1 MTTIHRIAC
10 PIPFPLKTVNC
21 YYIEDSCPTLID
33 TGVDTPESLDHLA
46 AALRQKG
53 GSLKAIRRVIIT
65 HAHTDHAGLAGRLAD
80 DCGCGVYIHQRDYPK
95 FLGADDRQNHAYIQ
109 RFEDFLLRSGVPE
122 DPARDQARGFVKR
135 VAGLVA
141 PLRAPQLLAGG
152 ETFAFDDF
160 ELRVASTPG
169 HSAGSISL
177 LDDVQGIL
185 FSGDFLL
192 EHITPN
198 PVAEFGLPEGQ
209 NGYGSLT
216 RFTASLQW
224 LLQQDLTRVLPGH
237 GAAFNQAGPRAAA
250 ILAHFEKRQ
259 GQVLRMVAR
268 DDAGRPGGEGVTPFQ
283 LAGRL
288 FPGLK
293 EMAVFLGVS
302 EAFAY
307 LQRLET
313 EGHLESRQSRGVGRW
328 RLKNHLSVRE

>member
-21 YYIEDSCPTLID
+21 YFINDACPTLID
-33 TGVDTPESLDHLA
+33 AGVDTPESLAHIDA
-46 AALRQKG
+46 AIRREG
-53 GSLKAIRRVIIT
+53 GSLGSVRRVIVT

-80 DCGCGVYIHQRDYPK
+80 DFGCEVHIHHRDYPK
-95 FLGADDRQNHAYIQ
+95 FLGADDRQNHAYCQ
-109 RFEDFLLRSGVPE
+109 RFEDFLLHSGVPG
-122 DPARDQARGFVKR
+122 DPARDQARAFVKR

-141 PLRAPQLLAGG
+141 PLREPQLLSGG

-160 ELRVASTPG
+160 ELRVAPTPG

-198 PVAEFGLPEGQ
+198 PVAEFGLPEGP
-209 NGYGSLT
+209 NDYGSLT
-216 RFTASLQW
+216 NFTASLQW
-224 LLQQDLTRVLPGH
+224 LLEQNPTRVLPGH
-237 GAAFNQAGPRAAA
+237 GAAFSQAGPRAAA

-268 DDAGRPGGEGVTPFQ
+268 RDAGQPGGDGLTPFQ
-283 LAGRL
+283 LACGL

-302 EAFAY
+302 EAFAH
-307 LQRLET
+307 LQRLEGA
-313 EGHLESRQSRGVGRW
+313 GHLESRQTKGVRRW
-328 RLKNHLSVRE
+328 RLKSPSTVRE

>member
-21 YYIEDSCPTLID
+21 YYIEDTCPTLID
-33 TGVDTPESLDHLA
+33 TGVDTPECLDHIA

-80 DCGCGVYIHQRDYPK
+80 DCGCEVYIHQLDYPK
-95 FLGADDRQNHAYIQ
+95 FIGPDAPQNQAYFQ
-109 RFEDFLLRSGVPE
+109 RFQDFLLCCGVPE
-122 DPARDQARGFVKR
+122 VQAQDQAEAFAER
-135 VAGLVA
+135 VRHLVA
-141 PLRAPQLLAGG
+141 PLRGPHLLEGG

-160 ELRVASTPG
+160 ELRVAPTPG

-177 LDDVQGIL
+177 LDDAQGIL

-250 ILAHFEKRQ
+250 ILAHFEKRR

-313 EGHLESRQSRGVGRW
+313 EGHLESRQSQGVGRW
-328 RLKNHLSVRE
+328 RLKRHLTLRE